1 MRRLVGA
8 GALIPEFD
16 SGGVLPSGRFP
27 ATVVEVEHRFVSTF
41 PASHTRRSIYDGWRQ
56 RREELFDLVEVEY
69 EWVDG
74 SFVTSKSEPSD
85 LDVVT
90 FVTAVRMAALRAV
103 DQARV
108 GELTLGAY
116 SQVTFGCHSF
126 LTVVPDESQS
136 AEYNSYLLVRGY
148 WDKWWT
154 SDRNVTSKGYL
165 EVRGPA

>member
-1 MRRLVGA
+1 
-8 GALIPEFD
+8 LIPEFD
-16 SGGVLPSGRFP
+16 SSGVLPSGRYP
-27 ATVVEVEHRFVSTF
+27 ATAVEIEHRFVATF
-41 PASHTRRSIYDGWRQ
+41 PASHTRRAIYDGWRQ
-56 RREELFDLVEVEY
+56 RREELFALVEVEY

-90 FVTAVRMAALRAV
+90 FVAADRIAALRAA

-108 GELTLGAY
+108 GELTVGAY
-116 SQVTFGCHSF
+116 PRITFGCHSF
-126 LTVVPDESQS
+126 LTVVTDESQTN
-136 AEYNSYLLVRGY
+136 EHNFYLWMRGY

-154 SDRNVTSKGYL
+154 DDRTVTSKGYL